1 MHDCGGVGGGHGEEY
16 FKKTERMEK
25 EGRRVRGFLLCCGER
40 EMGILEVEKKLIC
53 FFEISFVLVTRK
65 SFH

>member
-25 EGRRVRGFLLCCGER
+25 EGRRVRGVFIMLW
-40 EMGILEVEKKLIC
+40 
-53 FFEISFVLVTRK
+53 RK
-65 SFH
+65 RNGNFRG